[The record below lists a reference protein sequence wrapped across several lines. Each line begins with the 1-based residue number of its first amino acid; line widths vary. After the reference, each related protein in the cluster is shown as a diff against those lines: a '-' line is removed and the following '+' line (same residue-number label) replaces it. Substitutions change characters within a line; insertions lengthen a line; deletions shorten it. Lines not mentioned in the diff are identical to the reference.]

1 MAVDMIPADY
11 ESLLADLK
19 KRIRNARTHVALS
32 VNRELILLY
41 WHIGRTI
48 LKRQD
53 REGWGSKVID
63 RLAEDLRREFPDM
76 KGLSRANL
84 FYMRAFAD
92 AYPEVSIVQQAVGQ
106 LPWGHNVALVTK
118 VKDPALREWYAT
130 ACIENGWSRAVM
142 IAQIESCLHERQ
154 GAAQSNFTH
163 TLPAPQSE
171 LAQQMLKDPYNFDFL
186 TLHDRA
192 VERDLQQ
199 GLLGHLRDFMLE
211 LGVGFSFV
219 GNEYHLEVAGEDFY
233 LDLLFYHLKLRCF
246 VVVELKMT
254 EFKPEYAGKINFY
267 LSAVDD
273 LLRHPQD
280 NPTIGILLCKGR
292 NRVVVEYSLRDMH
305 KPLGVAEYELARS
318 LPEDLKGSLPTIEEL
333 EKELGELEEGKGDE

>member
-1 MAVDMIPADY
+1 
-11 ESLLADLK
+11 
-19 KRIRNARTHVALS
+19 
-32 VNRELILLY
+32 
-41 WHIGRTI
+41 
-48 LKRQD
+48 
-53 REGWGSKVID
+53 
-63 RLAEDLRREFPDM
+63 
-76 KGLSRANL
+76 
-84 FYMRAFAD
+84 
-92 AYPEVSIVQQAVGQ
+92 
-106 LPWGHNVALVTK
+106 VALVTK